1 MTIRGPIEDLGV
13 AAAISTAVQ
22 TGLLLEL
29 AQGRTTATAL
39 AHKLGLDGRAVALLL
54 DVLACVDLAVR
65 DGDGVKAGPELERLA
80 GQPGGFGLGLGM
92 WGHVEKFARTGEP
105 FVQMDLGPAEREAAY
120 RKVVSGLGAMF
131 DEAARQ
137 LAENLPGK
145 PRKILDVGCGS
156 GVWSLAM
163 ATRHPEAR
171 VTGLDLPGVLENFTA
186 RAEARGL
193 TGRVDTLPGDM
204 HEAQIP
210 AKTFDLIVIANVLRL
225 ETPDRAASLVRR
237 LTPALTDDGALL
249 VVDALAHGTPARDR
263 ARAVYALHLGLRT
276 RQGQVHSPETI
287 TRWLQDAGLRRVE
300 PVEVAEGAAALGALL
315 GRKTNA

>member
-1 MTIRGPIEDLGV
+1 MNPRPFDHLGV
-13 AAAISTAVQ
+13 AAALGAALQ
-22 TGLLLEL
+22 TGLLMEV
-29 AQGRTTATAL
+29 AQGRTTSAAL
-39 AHKLGLDGRAVALLL
+39 AGKLGLDGRAVALLL
-54 DVLACVDLAVR
+54 DVLACEDLIAR

-105 FVQMDLGPAEREAAY
+105 FVQMDLGTAEREAAY
-120 RKVVSGLGAMF
+120 RKVVSGLGEMF
-131 DEAARQ
+131 DGSARQ
-137 LAENLPGK
+137 LAEDLPIK

-163 ATRHPEAR
+163 ATRHPEAH

-204 HEAQIP
+204 YEAKIP

-287 TRWLQDAGLRRVE
+287 TRWLQDAGLARVE
-300 PVEVAEGAAALGALL
+300 TVDFAEGVAAVGALL
-315 GRKTNA
+315 ARHANA